1 MKRGLFLL
9 ATFTLSSALCGQS
22 SLTPE
27 QAREVFGIYNPVLL
41 EKASQQ
47 EQWNQLLDGVLHQFL
62 RQNPANTLENR
73 YTLIAL
79 ARNFDNSL
87 ALNNTLKQYYQALV
101 YSQYGLSVQEA
112 ARQHA
117 ADQLNLIYP
126 RIWAVTVQVK
136 ENLLKDYQRVFRS
149 AELTPQQK
157 KVLSDSIAAL
167 KADLKN
173 LKTHT
178 GKQLTALTQEALE
191 QVRREALADHASLL
205 EENSFQAHNAANL
218 QVKTKHKK
226 PVAE

>member
-9 ATFTLSSALCGQS
+9 ATFTLSSALYGQA
-22 SLTPE
+22 SLTPD
-27 QAREVFGIYNPVLL
+27 QAREVFGLYNPALL

-47 EQWNQLLDGVLHQFL
+47 EEWNQLLDTVLQQFL
-62 RQNPANTLENR
+62 RQNPEDTLENR

-87 ALNNTLKQYYQALV
+87 ALNHTLEQYYQALV
-101 YSQYGLSVQEA
+101 YSQYGTPVYKA

-117 ADQLNLIYP
+117 SNELNLIYP

-136 ENLLKDYQRVFRS
+136 EALLNDYQHVFRS
-149 AELTPQQK
+149 AELTAEQK
-157 KVLSDSIAAL
+157 KFLFYSIEAL

-178 GKQLTALTQEALE
+178 GEQLTALTQEALE
-191 QVRREALADHASLL
+191 QVRQQALSDRASLL
-205 EENSFQAHNAANL
+205 EENSFQTHNTDNL

>member
-9 ATFTLSSALCGQS
+9 ATFTLSSMLYGQS

-27 QAREVFGIYNPVLL
+27 QAREVFGLYNPALL

-47 EQWNQLLDGVLHQFL
+47 QEWNQLLDGVLQQFL
-62 RQNPANTLENR
+62 RQNPADTLENR

-87 ALNNTLKQYYQALV
+87 ALNNTLEQYYRALV
-101 YSQYGLSVQEA
+101 YSQHGLPVQEA
-112 ARQHA
+112 ARRHA
-117 ADQLNLIYP
+117 TAKLNLIYP

-136 ENLLKDYQRVFRS
+136 ENLLKDYQNIFRS
-149 AELTPQQK
+149 AELTEEQK
-157 KVLSDSIAAL
+157 KVLSYSIEAL

-178 GKQLTALTQEALE
+178 GEQLTALTQEALE

-205 EENSFQAHNAANL
+205 EENSFQTRTAANL
-218 QVKTKHKK
+218 QLKTKHKK